1 MAAVVNE
8 KALDERLAR
17 LEAARAWSPRV
28 VSRLEALVREGEDAA
43 LFRVNPFALAAE
55 RDLDPDEAADLLLH
69 AAALGLFEM
78 DWLLVCPRCAC
89 AVESFARLRAVRRRF
104 RCPQCHNGYEAA
116 MDDCVAVYFNVSPQV
131 RAVRYHRPETLDPL
145 DHLLVFRSVREGRRP
160 DGRPYLDAVREAL
173 RGLAFLEPGA
183 TAGLALE
190 AAPGALAGIS
200 PDADAGFVL
209 PVGGGPAATA
219 PQRVRLG
226 YLGTGYRRE
235 GEGGELAPGPVALEV
250 ANPTATRG
258 FLAVLQA
265 PPGAEEDVLL
275 RFDPYLTGKRLLTS
289 QTFRGLFR
297 SEVVGGAE
305 GLAIRDVALLFTDIK
320 GSTALYQR
328 VGDLNAFQLVQ
339 RHFDWLREATVR
351 HGGAVVK
358 TIGDAVMAAYP
369 DAARAVAAALEMR
382 RAVGRAGRGQAVSL
396 KIGVHHG
403 AAIAVTLNERAGLL
417 RADGEHRRAG
427 AGAGGRGRDLGDGG
441 GLGLPGGAGA
451 ARAVPGGAADGGAAR
466 GRAPAGGAQGRRS
479 RGGRLGLRRR
489 RRCRSPVVRHPRPGA
504 GLHLPA
510 RGVLVYADEAGRAAR
525 RVGPAGGRSR
535 KGTGGATPG

>member
-1 MAAVVNE
+1 MAAVVDE

-55 RDLDPDEAADLLLH
+55 RDLDPDEAVDLLLH

-116 MDDCVAVYFNVSPQV
+116 MDDLVAVYFNVSPQV

-183 TAGLALE
+183 TAEPRARGRAGRPGGDQPGRGRRLRAAGRRRAGRDGAAARPAGL
-190 AAPGALAGIS
+190 PRHR
-200 PDADAGFVL
+200 L
-209 PVGGGPAATA
+209 PARGGGRRAGAGAGRARGREPDRDARLPGRAAGA
-219 PQRVRLG
+219 A
-226 YLGTGYRRE
+226 
-235 GEGGELAPGPVALEV
+235 GGGGG
-250 ANPTATRG
+250 R
-258 FLAVLQA
+258 
-265 PPGAEEDVLL
+265 LL

-369 DAARAVAAALEMR
+369 DAARAVGAALEMR

-403 AAIAVTLNERAGLL
+403 AAIAVTLNEQLDYFGQTVNIAARVQALADAGEIWVTEEVWGYPGVRELL
-417 RADGEHRRAG
+417 APYPAERRTVELRGVERPLGVLRIGDLGEAAPAEAAG
-427 AGAGGRGRDLGDGG
+427 PGLGGRGPAVS
-441 GLGLPGGAGA
+441 LPS
-451 ARAVPGGAADGGAAR
+451 VPGH
-466 GRAPAGGAQGRRS
+466 RR
-479 RGGRLGLRRR
+479 
-489 RRCRSPVVRHPRPGA
+489 PRP
-504 GLHLPA
+504 L
-510 RGVLVYADEAGRAAR
+510 
-525 RVGPAGGRSR
+525 S
-535 KGTGGATPG
+535 